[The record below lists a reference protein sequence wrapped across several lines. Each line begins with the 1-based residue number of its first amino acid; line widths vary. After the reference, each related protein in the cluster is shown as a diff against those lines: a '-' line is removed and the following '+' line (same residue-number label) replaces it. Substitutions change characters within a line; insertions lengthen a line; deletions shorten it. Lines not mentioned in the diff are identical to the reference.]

1 MLFRTGTALLVAWL
15 PTAAYAAPGFGW
27 KTVTVTD
34 TVTHVSAAAGTCSAS
49 SSTTSNTA
57 LSPTSSSTATSSSAS
72 ATSYPST
79 TYPTTPA
86 YPICT
91 SHAPFASIDH
101 VHPRLFN
108 YNGTGAK
115 YFAGTNAWWTSYLM
129 VDSDVDL
136 VFSEIKNTQLQV
148 VRIWGF
154 GSVNTDPGPGS
165 VFFQLLNS
173 TGSYINYAANGIP
186 RLDAVVSYAERNG
199 VKIILNFVNNV
210 GHPFPHSF
218 DRTR

>member
-1 MLFRTGTALLVAWL
+1 
-15 PTAAYAAPGFGW
+15 
-27 KTVTVTD
+27 
-34 TVTHVSAAAGTCSAS
+34 
-49 SSTTSNTA
+49 
-57 LSPTSSSTATSSSAS
+57 
-72 ATSYPST
+72 
-79 TYPTTPA
+79 
-86 YPICT
+86 
-91 SHAPFASIDH
+91 
-101 VHPRLFN
+101 
-108 YNGTGAK
+108 
-115 YFAGTNAWWTSYLM
+115 M